1 MWAYDNCIANLT
13 TYVAGWT
20 WTDKRLSLLVGWEE
34 MPHRKQIVM
43 TTKWEQENEISGI
56 ISGAAEV
63 KKTKY
68 DHTWSMIGNEVRKPE
83 YYWIFSWSKGI

>member
-1 MWAYDNCIANLT
+1 
-13 TYVAGWT
+13 
-20 WTDKRLSLLVGWEE
+20 

-68 DHTWSMIGNEVRKPE
+68 DHT
-83 YYWIFSWSKGI
+83 